1 MSTALIAGLTIGL
14 GIPTILGLRYLVS
27 SKSNG
32 QNMTDS
38 NNGFEMIE
46 NKNVNGSE
54 HILVGGKK
62 SRKQRER
69 RKKIKSIKS
78 KK

>member
-14 GIPTILGLRYLVS
+14 GIPTILGLRYLVN

-32 QNMTDS
+32 QNMSDS
-38 NNGFEMIE
+38 DNGIE
-46 NKNVNGSE
+46 LSKLNINEREDG

-62 SRKQRER
+62 SRKQG
-69 RKKIKSIKS
+69 KKRQSKKLKS